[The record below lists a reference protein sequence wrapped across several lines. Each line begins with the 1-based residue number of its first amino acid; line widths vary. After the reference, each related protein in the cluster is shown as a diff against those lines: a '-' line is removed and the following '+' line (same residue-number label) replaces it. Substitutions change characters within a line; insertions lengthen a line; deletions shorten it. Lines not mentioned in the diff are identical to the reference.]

1 MSPLVSVDVVNDVW
15 TLTLAR
21 PEKRNA
27 LSAELVEQLLDIVV
41 QAGRKAA
48 KVLILRGQG
57 KSFCAGF
64 DFTKFESQSEGD
76 LLLRFVRIEL
86 LLQALA
92 ESPCLTVALTHG
104 PTFGAGVDLAAVCRL
119 RIATCDTTFRMP
131 GLRFGIVLGT
141 RRFAEIVGREHA
153 LRILQNSATFDATAA
168 LNMGFIHQV
177 AEVTQW
183 SSIVDKARAE
193 AGVLTD
199 SMRATL
205 YSTLDPGS
213 RGADL
218 SALVRSVAVPG
229 LKARIA
235 EYLNRS

>member
-1 MSPLVSVDVVNDVW
+1 MSRLVCVDAVDDVW

-27 LSAELVEQLLDIVV
+27 LSAELVEELLDIVR
-41 QAGRKAA
+41 QAGQEAA

-64 DFTKFESQSEGD
+64 DFTGCESQSEGD

-86 LLQALA
+86 LLQAMA

-119 RIATCDTTFRMP
+119 RIATVDATFRMP
-131 GLRFGIVLGT
+131 GLRFGLVLGT
-141 RRFAEIVGREHA
+141 RRFAEIVGLEYAR
-153 LRILQNSATFDATAA
+153 RILQNSATFDATAA
-168 LNMGFIHQV
+168 LEMGFVHQV
-177 AEVTQW
+177 AEIAQW
-183 SSIVDKARAE
+183 SSIVDNARAE
-193 AGVLTD
+193 ACVLTD
-199 SMRATL
+199 TMRATL
-205 YSTLDPGS
+205 YSTLDSGS
-213 RGADL
+213 KDADL
-218 SALVRSVAVPG
+218 SALVRSAAVPG